1 MCTCAYNRA
10 IPFEIPAMTLRH
22 FAAASLLLAAAV
34 AAPARA
40 AEIAV
45 TIYADAGYPPYSWSR
60 DGKPAGLYYEIVKA
74 AVARME
80 GYRVDIQPVPW
91 KRGMSMLE
99 QGSAF
104 ALFPPYFNT
113 RDEPFTWPYS
123 LPLYEEHVV
132 AWCRKDVVA
141 RRSHM
146 VWPIDFH
153 GLRIGNNAG
162 FIVGGADFDRAV
174 KADKIVLEEARDN
187 QANLIKLG
195 LGRIDCYINDRVSIQ
210 WTLALLKRDGL
221 YQEGGKHAALVEAAV
236 IGVEQGFLGFT
247 DRDKGR
253 FPFKT
258 DFVKKFDEVIYQ
270 MKRKGEIE
278 RIAEAFFNNNRISPG
293 DKYGPRGKR

>member
-1 MCTCAYNRA
+1 MPLRRIA
-10 IPFEIPAMTLRH
+10 IVSVLWS
-22 FAAASLLLAAAV
+22 ASLAAA
-34 AAPARA
+34 AAD
-40 AEIAV
+40 IAV
-45 TIYADAGYPPYSWSR
+45 TIYGDAGYPPYSWSK
-60 DGKPAGLYYEIVKA
+60 DGKPAGLYYEIIST
-74 AVARME
+74 AVSRVP
-80 GYRVDIQPVPW
+80 GYKVAIETIPW

-113 RDEPFTWPYS
+113 RDEPWTWPYS

-132 AWCRKDVVA
+132 AWCRRDVVA

-146 VWPIDFH
+146 VWPHDFH

-162 FIVGGADFDRAV
+162 FIVGGAEFDQAV
-174 KADKIVLEEARDN
+174 KAGKIQIEEARDN

-195 LGRIDCYINDRVSIQ
+195 LRRLDCYINDRVSIQ
-210 WTLALLKRDGL
+210 WTLAGLKRDGL
-221 YQEGGKHAALVEAAV
+221 YDEGGKHATLVEAAV

-258 DFVKKFDEVIYQ
+258 DFARKFDEAIYQ
-270 MKRKGEIE
+270 MKRSGEIE
-278 RIAEAFFNNNRISPG
+278 RIATKFFNKHRIATGKPG
-293 DKYGPRGKR
+293 ARAPR